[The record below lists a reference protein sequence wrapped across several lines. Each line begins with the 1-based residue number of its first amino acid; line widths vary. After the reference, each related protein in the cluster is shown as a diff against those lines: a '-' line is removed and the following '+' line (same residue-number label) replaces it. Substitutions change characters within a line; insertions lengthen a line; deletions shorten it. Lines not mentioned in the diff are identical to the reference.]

1 MLEKSTLL
9 LGKLLAYKAH
19 VIYSDPHAG
28 QVMERHLATFT
39 EWVTFILK
47 AVNPVDVGDSPKIQ
61 VGDQGSG

>member
-1 MLEKSTLL
+1 
-9 LGKLLAYKAH
+9 
-19 VIYSDPHAG
+19 VIYSDAHAG

-61 VGDQGSG
+61 VRVRG